1 MKGRIAAAR
10 IVVVLNP
17 FQLPLTVALFAVSV
31 VFTIWPDAL
40 EHSPIAYETQGLIHH
55 VWHYSLL
62 AGSVLVLAGMFGQ
75 FGRHLQVELAG
86 LSIIIG
92 AMMVNVLALVSTIGQ
107 VDDEPS
113 GFGLALRFGI
123 IAGLIIR
130 AVGIILTPVVTVAP
144 RSE

>member
-10 IVVVLNP
+10 IVVDLNP
-17 FQLPLTVALFAVSV
+17 FQFPLALALFAVTV
-31 VFTIWPDAL
+31 VFTIWPDVL

-86 LSIIIG
+86 LSIIGG
-92 AMMVNVLALVSTIGQ
+92 AMMVNLLALVSTIGQ
-107 VDDEPS
+107 DDEPS
-113 GFGLALRFGI
+113 GFGMALRVGI
-123 IAGLIIR
+123 IVGLVFR
-130 AVGIILTPVVTVAP
+130 AVGIIRTPVVTVAP
-144 RSE
+144 RGE